1 MGEDWHSLSE
11 EKVLRILKTSEEGL
25 SQEEAERRLAEYGP
39 NVIREEEERFKT
51 LKMFLEQFKDAFVLM
66 LIAASIISVFIGE
79 VVDAITIGA
88 IVFLCAITGFVQEY
102 RAEKALEALRKYVV
116 PVARVV
122 RDGEVKVIPASQLVP
137 GDVILL
143 EEGDRVPADARLIK
157 CFELATDEAPLTG
170 ESTPVEKSLGV
181 LPPET
186 PVADRHNMVFMGTH
200 VVRGRGV
207 AVVVATGMNTEF
219 GKIAKAMAEVKREKT
234 PLQAKL
240 DRFAARLAKIV
251 VALCIVIFVL
261 DLFRYG
267 FSSDIVLRSFML
279 AVALAVSAVPEA
291 LPAVV
296 TITLA
301 LGAREL
307 AKRNAIIRR
316 LASAETFGS
325 VTYVCA
331 DKTGTLTKGEM
342 EVRKIYA
349 NGKFFDLE
357 AMADNDGL
365 SGPDAECVRL
375 ALEIGC
381 LCNNAIKGE
390 NGVKGDPTEV
400 ALIISAERAGL
411 RKEELETEKPRVY
424 EIPFSS
430 ERKRMT
436 TIHKRGDG
444 SLVAYVK
451 GAPEVVLERCS
462 HILLDGQVKELTDE
476 MRARVLK
483 ANEEMAMNAL
493 RVLAMAYKPLPD
505 DLKEFEPEVVENDL
519 IFVGL
524 QGMIDPPRPEA
535 IEAVKACERAGMK
548 NVMITGD
555 HKLTAV
561 AIAKELG
568 ILKEGSKVLTGPELD
583 AMSDGEFEAIVE
595 DVVVYARVSP
605 IHKLRIVEALKK
617 KGHIVAMTGDG
628 VNDAPA
634 LKKADVGV
642 AMGIKGTDVTKEAAD
657 MILVDDNYATLVN
670 ALIYGRQIY
679 DNIRKYI
686 RLLMSCNFDELFV
699 LATAALLG
707 FPPPMRAAQ
716 ILWINLVT
724 DGPPAIA
731 LGTDPP
737 EKGIETRPPRD
748 PKAGIFHGMLLF
760 MVISFLAQAIGG
772 LSLFFYGYLV
782 LGDYKLAITMVFV
795 QAALFELFVAWN
807 CRSETH
813 SVWRMGKDALRNK
826 FFILADIACVALTLA
841 LPYIPVLG
849 PALHCVP
856 LSLPHLLLT
865 VAVASTGLFVIL
877 PELWMRSD
885 FLTSSREP
893 RELAKP

>member
-1 MGEDWHSLSE
+1 MSKAWHSLSE
-11 EKVLRILKTSEEGL
+11 QEVLKALNTSERGL
-25 SQEEAERRLAEYGP
+25 SEEEARRRLEQYGP
-39 NVIREEEERFKT
+39 NVLREEEERFKA
-51 LKMFLEQFKDAFVLM
+51 LKMFLGQFKDAFVLM

-79 VVDAITIGA
+79 LVDAITITA
-88 IVFLCAITGFVQEY
+88 IVFLCAVTGFIQEY
-102 RAEKALEALRKYVV
+102 RAEKALEALKRMVK
-116 PVARVV
+116 PTARVR
-122 RDGEVKVIPASQLVP
+122 RDGEVKTIPASELVP
-137 GDVILL
+137 GDIILL
-143 EEGDRVPADARLIK
+143 EEGDHVPADARLIK
-157 CFELATDEAPLTG
+157 CYELATDEAPLTG
-170 ESTPVEKSLGV
+170 ESTPVSKRLGT
-181 LPPET
+181 LDPKT
-186 PVADRHNMVFMGTH
+186 PVADRLNMVFMGTH
-200 VVRGRGV
+200 VVRGRGE

-219 GKIAKAMAEVKREKT
+219 GKIAKALAEVEREKT
-234 PLQAKL
+234 PLEAKL
-240 DRFAARLAKIV
+240 DSFAAKLAKLIII
-251 VALCIVIFVL
+251 LCIILFIL
-261 DLFRYG
+261 DLIEYG
-267 FSSDIVLRSFML
+267 FSMRAVLKSLMI

-307 AKRNAIIRR
+307 AKRNAIVRR

-349 NGKFFDLE
+349 NGKFFDMDSLSGDNDLPEHDLE
-357 AMADNDGL
+357 A
-365 SGPDAECVRL
+365 VRL

-381 LCNNAIKGE
+381 LCNNVVVKGE
-390 NGVKGDPTEV
+390 ETTGDPTEV
-400 ALIISAERAGL
+400 ALVLSARRLGL
-411 RKEELETEKPRVY
+411 EKPALEGEKPRVY

-430 ERKRMT
+430 ERKRMS
-436 TIHKRGDG
+436 TIHRAPDG
-444 SLVAYVK
+444 KLVAYVK
-451 GAPEVVLERCS
+451 GAPEIVLERCS
-462 HILLDGQVKELTDE
+462 HVLLDGQVVPLTDE
-476 MRARVLK
+476 MRQAILK
-483 ANEEMAMNAL
+483 ANEEMASSAL
-493 RVLAMAYKPLPD
+493 RVLAMAYRPLPD
-505 DLKEFEPEVVENDL
+505 GLDDYSEDLVEREL
-519 IFVGL
+519 VFVGL
-524 QGMIDPPRPEA
+524 QGMMDPPRPEA

-568 ILKEGSKVLTGPELD
+568 ILKPGGKVLTGAELD
-583 AMSDGEFEAIVE
+583 AMSDEEFEEIVE

-634 LKKADVGV
+634 LKRADVGV

-657 MILVDDNYATLVN
+657 VILVDDNYATLVN

-686 RLLMSCNFDELFV
+686 RFLMSCNFDELVV
-699 LATAALLG
+699 LGTAALLR
-707 FPPPMRAAQ
+707 FPPPMLAAQ

-737 EKGIETRPPRD
+737 EKGVETRPPRD

-760 MVISFLAQAIGG
+760 MIVSFLCQALGSLG
-772 LSLFFYGYLV
+772 LFFYGYLV
-782 LGDYKLAITMVFV
+782 LKDYYLAVTMVFI
-795 QAALFELFVAWN
+795 QAALFELFVVWN

-813 SVWRMGKDALRNK
+813 SIWRMGKKAFENK
-826 FFILADIACVALTLA
+826 FFVLADLLCMALTAA

-856 LSLPHLLLT
+856 LEPWQLAL
-865 VAVASTGLFVIL
+865 AFGVASAGLFIVL
-877 PELWMRSD
+877 PELWMGRKV
-885 FLTSSREP
+885 P
-893 RELAKP
+893 GYNK